1 MLEDKQ
7 KEYSSPK
14 VNSVE
19 VLFEGIM
26 CSSQKVD
33 IGLGGWD
40 EDSWENDGDAD

>member
-26 CSSQKVD
+26 CSSQNVD
-33 IGLGGWD
+33 VGLGGWG
-40 EDSWENDGDAD
+40 EDSWENDGDAY

>member
-7 KEYSSPK
+7 NEYSSPK

-26 CSSQKVD
+26 CSSQNVD
-33 IGLGGWD
+33 IGLGGWN
-40 EDSWENDGDAD
+40 EDSWSTEGDAN